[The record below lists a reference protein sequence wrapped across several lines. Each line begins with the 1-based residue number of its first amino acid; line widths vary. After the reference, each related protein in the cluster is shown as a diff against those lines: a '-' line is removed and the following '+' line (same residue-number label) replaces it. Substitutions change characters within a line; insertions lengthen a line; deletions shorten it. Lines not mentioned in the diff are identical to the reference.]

1 MTAYIVKVNYG
12 DNRIT
17 EYTVEATNPR
27 AAGNKI
33 RKIMAKGGH
42 ATNVKIKRMTVT
54 EKALVK

>member
-1 MTAYIVKVNYG
+1 MTTYIVKVNYG
-12 DNRIT
+12 DNRII

-42 ATNVKIKRMTVT
+42 ATNVKIRRMTVT
-54 EKALVK
+54 EQGSVK